1 MGESQFL
8 RGEIHCGT
16 LYIYV
21 LCVPRHVI
29 IPPVKEERE
38 GDKEEDVE
46 TVAID
51 TDTDSLARR
60 CITLINNP
68 AHVAG
73 LVRTVEQAGG
83 GSGGGG
89 GGGVSGG
96 GGGVSGGG
104 VIAAA
109 TAFSSGQTMVVTSL
123 GSAAK
128 YSEAETMRHLCR
140 VCHQLLMYNSQV
152 EGF

>member
-1 MGESQFL
+1 MARSHGHHLFYHL
-8 RGEIHCGT
+8 P
-16 LYIYV
+16 L
-21 LCVPRHVI
+21 PRHVI

-38 GDKEEDVE
+38 GDKEDDVE
-46 TVAID
+46 TEAMD
-51 TDTDSLARR
+51 TTDMDSLARR

-83 GSGGGG
+83 GGSGGVGGGG
-89 GGGVSGG
+89 SGGVGG
-96 GGGVSGGG
+96 GGG
-104 VIAAA
+104 VIAAT
-109 TAFSSGQTMVVTSL
+109 TAFASGQTTVVTAL

-152 EGF
+152 

>member
-1 MGESQFL
+1 M
-8 RGEIHCGT
+8 
-16 LYIYV
+16 
-21 LCVPRHVI
+21 I

-38 GDKEEDVE
+38 GDKEDDIE
-46 TVAID
+46 TVAMD
-51 TDTDSLARR
+51 TDMDSLARR

-68 AHVAG
+68 GHVAG
-73 LVRTVEQAGG
+73 LVRTIEQAGGGGGSGGG

-89 GGGVSGG
+89 GGGGG
-96 GGGVSGGG
+96 GSGGG

-109 TAFSSGQTMVVTSL
+109 TAFSSGQTTVVTAL

-152 EGF
+152 

>member
-1 MGESQFL
+1 
-8 RGEIHCGT
+8 
-16 LYIYV
+16 
-21 LCVPRHVI
+21 VI

-38 GDKEEDVE
+38 GDREDDVE
-46 TVAID
+46 TVAMD

-68 AHVAG
+68 THVAG
-73 LVRTVEQAGG
+73 LVRTIEQAGGGG

-89 GGGVSGG
+89 GGGG
-96 GGGVSGGG
+96 SGGG

-109 TAFSSGQTMVVTSL
+109 TAFSSGQTTVVTSL

>member
-1 MGESQFL
+1 M
-8 RGEIHCGT
+8 
-16 LYIYV
+16 
-21 LCVPRHVI
+21 I

-46 TVAID
+46 TQPMD

-60 CITLINNP
+60 CITLVNNP

-83 GSGGGG
+83 GGSGGGG
-89 GGGVSGG
+89 GG
-96 GGGVSGGG
+96 
-104 VIAAA
+104 VIAA
-109 TAFSSGQTMVVTSL
+109 TAFASGQTTVATAL

-152 EGF
+152 

>member
-1 MGESQFL
+1 M
-8 RGEIHCGT
+8 
-16 LYIYV
+16 
-21 LCVPRHVI
+21 I

-38 GDKEEDVE
+38 GDKDEDVE
-46 TVAID
+46 TEPMD
-51 TDTDSLARR
+51 TADTDSLARR

-83 GSGGGG
+83 GGGSGGGG
-89 GGGVSGG
+89 GGGGSG
-96 GGGVSGGG
+96 GGG

-109 TAFSSGQTMVVTSL
+109 TAFASGQTTVVTAV

-152 EGF
+152 EILRAGSIWKGSCYDGSLFRKR

>member
-1 MGESQFL
+1 M
-8 RGEIHCGT
+8 
-16 LYIYV
+16 
-21 LCVPRHVI
+21 I

-38 GDKEEDVE
+38 GDKDEDIE
-46 TVAID
+46 TVAMD
-51 TDTDSLARR
+51 TDMDSLARR

-83 GSGGGG
+83 GGGAGGGG
-89 GGGVSGG
+89 CSG
-96 GGGVSGGG
+96 GGG
-104 VIAAA
+104 VIAAD
-109 TAFSSGQTMVVTSL
+109 TAFSSGQTTVLTAL

-152 EGF
+152 NRVLSYVLILGW